1 MKGVAPHVGFY
12 ALLATHRPA
21 VICDVGSL
29 DGQQALRFKR
39 ICPKADVIAFEA
51 NPSSCE
57 HIRQNVQGSG
67 VVVEHLAA
75 SNKQGRVDFH
85 AVQERPEVSSLLDRT
100 DDLATTTAP
109 VDAVRLDQY
118 LETRAGPV
126 ALWIDVEGA
135 ADEALEG
142 ASGLRDRIVAVHIE
156 LETRTHL
163 WTGQPSATAA
173 LERLR
178 SWGLELA
185 GRSAVVDGVQY
196 DYLLVRPDGLGTRV
210 ALLAASADTLS
221 RRLLPNR
228 PWPLRVA
235 VATGLL
241 AALVWLMR

>member
-85 AVQERPEVSSLLDRT
+85 AVQERPEGVVPARPYRRSRHHYSARG
-100 DDLATTTAP
+100 
-109 VDAVRLDQY
+109 R
-118 LETRAGPV
+118 RAARP
-126 ALWIDVEGA
+126 IP
-135 ADEALEG
+135 
-142 ASGLRDRIVAVHIE
+142 RDK
-156 LETRTHL
+156 
-163 WTGQPSATAA
+163 
-173 LERLR
+173 
-178 SWGLELA
+178 
-185 GRSAVVDGVQY
+185 GRSGGVM
-196 DYLLVRPDGLGTRV
+196 D
-210 ALLAASADTLS
+210 
-221 RRLLPNR
+221 
-228 PWPLRVA
+228 
-235 VATGLL
+235 
-241 AALVWLMR
+241 